1 MKIAVHTKELENA
14 RIDGTMVYIA
24 NVLHAMQKLI
34 GEEDLYLYHAQPYNA
49 HLPVVEHRQMHDRII
64 PHCPAW
70 TQTRFAR
77 AVWQDECDVLWMP
90 LHNMPYL
97 RRKNMR
103 TVVTIHDLAF
113 KFYPQTFPA
122 KDRFL
127 LNLCTDHAVRV
138 ADAVIAVSASTKKDL
153 LAIYPSLREEQIHV
167 IHHGFDPRVWQRNV
181 SSHDTRMTLM
191 RYGVRSYDYLIHV
204 GAIQPRKNLTVLV
217 DAFAQIKKTS
227 PQLKLVLVG
236 GDGWLAQGIH
246 AHIAHSPY
254 KNDIIVTGN
263 IAFADVHILMQNASV
278 CALPSLYEGF
288 GISGLEAM
296 AAGVPVVAADNSCF
310 SEVLR
315 DGAIYFDARNVAGCA
330 QAINTVLNDH
340 NKKDVLIMQAQKR
353 VGMFS
358 WEKCARETLDVL
370 REK

>member
-24 NVLHAMQKLI
+24 NVLHAMQHMI
-34 GEEDLYLYHAQPYNA
+34 GEDDLYLYHTRPYNVHVPIA
-49 HLPVVEHRQMHDRII
+49 EHPQMHDRTM
-64 PHCPAW
+64 PHCPVW

-77 AVWQDECDVLWMP
+77 ALWQDKCDVLWMP

-113 KFYPQTFPA
+113 KFYPQTFPT

-127 LNLCTDHAVRV
+127 INLCTDHAVRV

-153 LAIYPSLREEQIHV
+153 LAIYPSLREDQIHV
-167 IHHGFDPRVWQRNV
+167 IHHGFDPHVWQKHV
-181 SSHDTRMTLM
+181 SVHDAHMTLQ
-191 RYGVRSYDYLIHV
+191 RYGVRSRDYLIHV
-204 GAIQPRKNLTVLV
+204 GAIQPRKNLTVLI
-217 DAFAQIKKTS
+217 DAFAQVKKES

-246 AHIAHSPY
+246 AHIARSPY
-254 KNDIIVTGN
+254 KGDIVVTGN

-278 CALPSLYEGF
+278 CVLPSLYEGF

-310 SEVLR
+310 GEVLG
-315 DGAIYFDARNVAGCA
+315 DGAIYFDAKNVAKCA
-330 QAINTVLNDH
+330 EAIATVLCDH
-340 NKKDVLIMQAQKR
+340 DKKNILIAQAQKR
-353 VGMFS
+353 ADMFS
-358 WEKCARETLDVL
+358 WEECARKTLDVL
-370 REK
+370 RAR